1 MSDKNEKVKN
11 EEKLK
16 DENEL
21 EDEEEEKNLEKFKIN
36 YLSFPTSFPNTKL
49 KYYVQYVLKFQTSI

>member
-21 EDEEEEKNLEKFKIN
+21 EDEEEEKNLKKFKIN

-49 KYYVQYVLKFQTSI
+49 K